1 MNIHFLFKLWKKRQ
15 AIKRQGNINNSNND
29 KYHKIL
35 NAAIKVFADQ
45 GYYKSTISQVAKEA
59 GVADGTIY
67 IYFKNKADILFNFFS
82 YKTRMVF
89 DRFKDEV
96 EKADNAEDKLRNLI
110 RRHLSEFQR
119 DPNVAVVFQREA
131 LNARHIDEV
140 MIKDIAKMYLDILDD
155 IIRQG
160 QNEGSIRKNF
170 QKGLVKRFILGAVNE
185 VINTWVVTGGKYD
198 LASMADPLVDLYLK
212 GIGQGNQVAP

>member
-1 MNIHFLFKLWKKRQ
+1 MNIHFLFKLWEKRQ
-15 AIKRQGNINNSNND
+15 AIKHQGNINNSNND
-29 KYHKIL
+29 KYDKIL
-35 NAAIKVFADQ
+35 NAAIKVFAEQ

-89 DRFKDEV
+89 DRFKVEV
-96 EKADNAEDKLRNLI
+96 EKADNAKDKLRNLI
-110 RRHLSEFQR
+110 RSHLAEFQQE
-119 DPNVAVVFQREA
+119 PNVAVVFQREA
-131 LNARHIDEV
+131 LNARHIDDAL
-140 MIKDIAKMYLDILDD
+140 IKDISKMYLDILDE

-160 QNEGSIRKNF
+160 QKEGCIRKNF

-185 VINTWVVTGGKYD
+185 VINTWVATDGKYD
-198 LASMADPLVDLYLK
+198 LVSMADPLVDLCLK
-212 GIGQGNQVAP
+212 GIGPENKTKH